1 MDRGRRYGT
10 ILLIGFMLLAMGC
23 ASSKPTL
30 KLEVNKTAG
39 DDASSEVLL
48 ETRYELESGG
58 SVTYNAETKSYE
70 IILASATT
78 KDSEQNNGM
87 WMIMGQL
94 LKMMQ
99 MYMVPGVPI
108 PQPPR
113 GE

>member
-30 KLEVNKTAG
+30 KLEVNKTVG

-70 IILASATT
+70 IVLASATT
-78 KDSEQNNGM
+78 KDSDSGM

-108 PQPPR
+108 PQPPPQ
-113 GE
+113 E

>member
-1 MDRGRRYGT
+1 MMNIYKT
-10 ILLIGFMLLAMGC
+10 ILLLGFIVLMAGC

-30 KLEVNKTAG
+30 KLEVNKTTG

-78 KDSEQNNGM
+78 KDSEQNQGM
-87 WMIMGQL
+87 WALMGQIIQ
-94 LKMMQ
+94 MMQ
-99 MYMVPGVPI
+99 MYMVPGI
-108 PQPPR
+108 QTPQSAPP